1 MDDDFELAEALGRAR
16 EGSQRRI
23 RELLQSSPRRAHAL
37 LRASI
42 RRGLIT
48 EKDLVEEHD
57 LVMSMMMSRN
67 SIRSA
72 LQQLGSEGLIRR
84 RQRIGTNVVGSIW
97 ELPLL
102 SLLPTGGWVMG
113 SESVQHPGGLEMVC
127 EVTDVSEVIAHRHIR
142 ERLELDGDRVV
153 MAEQFVS
160 IEGVPAG
167 IIVGYHPIAGT
178 AAPGARALADS
189 VRVFI
194 DSVRAAPG
202 NQVEATVEAV
212 NADERTARLLG
223 LREGAAI
230 LTRETL
236 VRDAT
241 SVPQILAYGHYRGDR
256 VALWAEDPDVEAM
269 RFTSAPAPIDAR
281 AAGPSAA
288 N

>member
-102 SLLPTGGWVMG
+102 SLLPTGGWAMG
-113 SESVQHPGGLEMVC
+113 ADSVQHPGGLEMVC

-153 MAEQFVS
+153 MAEQLVS

-167 IIVGYHPIAGT
+167 IIVGYHPIADATG
-178 AAPGARALADS
+178 PRSDREALDEA

-194 DSVRAAPG
+194 DTVRSSPG

-212 NADERTARLLG
+212 NADERTARILG
-223 LREGAAI
+223 LKEGAAI

-236 VRDAT
+236 VRDAAG
-241 SVPQILAYGHYRGDR
+241 VPQFLAYGHYRGDR
-256 VALWAEDPDVEAM
+256 VALWAEDPEVAAM
-269 RFTSAPAPIDAR
+269 RFTAAPAP
-281 AAGPSAA
+281 A

>member
-1 MDDDFELAEALGRAR
+1 VDDDFELAEALGRAR

-102 SLLPTGGWVMG
+102 SLLPTGGWAMG
-113 SESVQHPGGLEMVC
+113 ADSVQHPGGLEMVC

-153 MAEQFVS
+153 MAEQLVS

-167 IIVGYHPIAGT
+167 IIVGYHPIADATG
-178 AAPGARALADS
+178 PGSDREALDEA

-194 DSVRAAPG
+194 DTVRSSPG

-212 NADERTARLLG
+212 NADERTARILG
-223 LREGAAI
+223 LKEGAAI

-236 VRDAT
+236 VRDAAG
-241 SVPQILAYGHYRGDR
+241 VPQFLAYGHYRGDR
-256 VALWAEDPDVEAM
+256 VALWAEDPEVAAM
-269 RFTSAPAPIDAR
+269 RFTAAPAP
-281 AAGPSAA
+281 A

>member
-1 MDDDFELAEALGRAR
+1 VDDDFELAEALGRAR

-102 SLLPTGGWVMG
+102 SLLPTGGWAMG
-113 SESVQHPGGLEMVC
+113 ADSVQHPGGLEMVC

-153 MAEQFVS
+153 MAEQLVS

-167 IIVGYHPIAGT
+167 IIVGYHPIADATG
-178 AAPGARALADS
+178 PRSDREALDEA

-194 DSVRAAPG
+194 DTVRSSPG

-212 NADERTARLLG
+212 NADERTARILG
-223 LREGAAI
+223 LKEGAAI

-236 VRDAT
+236 VRDAAG
-241 SVPQILAYGHYRGDR
+241 VPQFLAYGHYRGDR
-256 VALWAEDPDVEAM
+256 VALWAEDPEVAAM
-269 RFTSAPAPIDAR
+269 RFTAAPSP
-281 AAGPSAA
+281 A

>member
-48 EKDLVEEHD
+48 EDDLVEEHA

-102 SLLPTGGWVMG
+102 SLLPGAGWQMG
-113 SESVQHPGGLEMVC
+113 SHSEQHPGGLAMTIEMT
-127 EVTDVSEVIAHRHIR
+127 EVSEVIAHRHIR
-142 ERLELDGDRVV
+142 ERLQLETDRVV
-153 MAEQFVS
+153 MAEQLVS

-178 AAPGARALADS
+178 TPRGERPDP
-189 VRVFI
+189 RPFI
-194 DSVRAAPG
+194 DEVRASPG

-212 NADERTARLLG
+212 NADERTARILG
-223 LREGAAI
+223 LKEGAAI

-236 VRDAT
+236 VRDAAG
-241 SVPQILAYGHYRGDR
+241 VPKILAYGHYRGDR
-256 VALWAEDPDVEAM
+256 VALWAEDSYVEAM
-269 RFTSAPAPIDAR
+269 RYT
-281 AAGPSAA
+281 AAADEDLDPS
-288 N
+288 

>member
-1 MDDDFELAEALGRAR
+1 VDDDFELAEALGRAR

-102 SLLPTGGWVMG
+102 SLLPTGGWAMG
-113 SESVQHPGGLEMVC
+113 ADSVQHPGGLEMVC

-153 MAEQFVS
+153 MAEQLVS

-167 IIVGYHPIAGT
+167 IIVGYHPIADATG
-178 AAPGARALADS
+178 PRSDREALDEA

-194 DSVRAAPG
+194 DTVRSSPG

-212 NADERTARLLG
+212 NADERTARILG
-223 LREGAAI
+223 LKEGAAI

-236 VRDAT
+236 VRDAAG
-241 SVPQILAYGHYRGDR
+241 VPQFLAYGHYRGDR
-256 VALWAEDPDVEAM
+256 VALWAEDPEVAAM
-269 RFTSAPAPIDAR
+269 RFTAAPAP
-281 AAGPSAA
+281 A

>member
-102 SLLPTGGWVMG
+102 SLLPTGGWAVG
-113 SESVQHPGGLEMVC
+113 SDSVQHPGGLEMVC

-142 ERLELDGDRVV
+142 QRLELEGDRVV
-153 MAEQFVS
+153 MAEQLVS

-167 IIVGYHPIAGT
+167 IIVGYHPIADASG
-178 AAPGARALADS
+178 PRSDREALDEA

-194 DSVRAAPG
+194 DSVRSSPG

-212 NADERTARLLG
+212 NADERTARILG
-223 LREGAAI
+223 LKEGAAI

-236 VRDAT
+236 VRDA
-241 SVPQILAYGHYRGDR
+241 SGVPQFLAYGHYRGDR
-256 VALWAEDPDVEAM
+256 VALWAEDTEVAAM
-269 RFTSAPAPIDAR
+269 RFTAGALPA
-281 AAGPSAA
+281 

>member
-102 SLLPTGGWVMG
+102 SLLPTSGWVMG
-113 SESVQHPGGLEMVC
+113 SDSVQHPGGLEMTC

-153 MAEQFVS
+153 MAEQLVS

-178 AAPGARALADS
+178 TPPGMRPDPMP
-189 VRVFI
+189 FI

-212 NADERTARLLG
+212 NADERTARILG
-223 LREGAAI
+223 LKEGAAI

-236 VRDAT
+236 VRDAAG
-241 SVPQILAYGHYRGDR
+241 VPQILAYGHYRGDR

-269 RFTSAPAPIDAR
+269 RFTAPPLGERTADTAPA
-281 AAGPSAA
+281 

>member
-23 RELLQSSPRRAHAL
+23 RDLLQSSPRRAHAL

-102 SLLPTGGWVMG
+102 SLLPTGGWAVG
-113 SESVQHPGGLEMVC
+113 SDSVQHPGGLEMVC

-142 ERLELDGDRVV
+142 QRLELEGDRVV
-153 MAEQFVS
+153 MAEQLVS

-167 IIVGYHPIAGT
+167 IIVGYHPIADASG
-178 AAPGARALADS
+178 PRSDREALDEA

-194 DSVRAAPG
+194 DSVRSSPG

-212 NADERTARLLG
+212 NADERTARILG
-223 LREGAAI
+223 LKEGAAI

-236 VRDAT
+236 VRDA
-241 SVPQILAYGHYRGDR
+241 SGVPQFLAYGHYRGDR
-256 VALWAEDPDVEAM
+256 VALWAEDTEVAAM
-269 RFTSAPAPIDAR
+269 RFTAGALPA
-281 AAGPSAA
+281 